1 MSVSDPTTAISLA
14 RGAIGGEARWR
25 SLLRGA
31 KWLSGLVG
39 IVVVLVLWWA
49 VSAIFFSGAN
59 GAVPSPVAVAGSIVS
74 DGWGF
79 YGPNIA
85 VTGMSALEGFVIG
98 NLVAIAIAVLA
109 ALVPRAEGVVTQI
122 GVISYCMP
130 LLALGPLIL
139 VILGGRAPSVFLA
152 AVSVFFTTMVGTL
165 TGLKSA
171 DRASM
176 DLVTAAG
183 GSGWQRVFR
192 VQAIACLPNLVGSLK
207 IAAPAAILG
216 AILGEYLGGVDSG
229 VGVALTA
236 AQANFDVPRT
246 WGLALAAGAMAIL
259 AYGILSLVDY
269 FISRVLFGGAERTNA
284 SVGFG
289 ETSVSSS
296 GGIGAGIVRI
306 VGPIIVAVAVVIALW
321 VAVLALFPQIG
332 PVVGRTPIDV
342 WNYLF
347 TGTAAAA
354 ARAKLWGDL
363 LVTLSDTGIG
373 FVFGMGVA
381 LVGASIMAAS
391 RSIRQ
396 TMMPLATMLR
406 SVPLVAMTPVIVLI
420 FGRGFAT
427 VAVMGCLVVVFP
439 AIVMMM
445 TGLQSAPRQA
455 RDVVSAYGGG
465 VWAELRHV
473 SIPSAIPSI
482 FSAARISVP
491 GALVAA
497 LITEWLGTGQG
508 LGATIILA
516 IPQFD
521 YNLLWASI
529 VVVTGAS
536 IVLYTI
542 VSAIE
547 RMVFVA
553 FGGSAHSA

>member
-1 MSVSDPTTAISLA
+1 M
-14 RGAIGGEARWR
+14 
-25 SLLRGA
+25 RGA

>member
-1 MSVSDPTTAISLA
+1 MTLTDRTTAVSVAHGPVDREPAWRA
-14 RGAIGGEARWR
+14 R
-25 SLLRGA
+25 LRRM
-31 KWLSGLVG
+31 KWLSGVIG
-39 IVVVLVLWWA
+39 ILIVLVLWWL
-49 VSAIFFSGAN
+49 VSVIFFPGAN
-59 GAVPSPVAVAGSIVS
+59 GAVPSPITVFSSIVS

-85 VTGMSALEGFVIG
+85 VTGATALEGFVLG
-98 NLVAIAIAVLA
+98 NLVAVAVAVAA
-109 ALVPRAEGVVTQI
+109 ALIPRAEGVVTQI

-139 VILGGRAPSVFLA
+139 VIFGGRAPSVFLA
-152 AVSVFFTTMVGTL
+152 AISVFFTTMVGTL

-176 DLVTAAG
+176 DVVTAAG
-183 GSGWQRVFR
+183 GSGWQRIRR
-192 VQAIACLPNLVGSLK
+192 VQTIACLPNLIGSLK

-236 AQANFDVPRT
+236 AQANFNVPRT

-259 AYGILSLVDY
+259 GYAVLSV
-269 FISRVLFGGAERTNA
+269 IEAAINRGLFGGAEVA
-284 SVGFG
+284 STGVGFG
-289 ETSVSSS
+289 ETTVSPSS
-296 GGIGAGIVRI
+296 GFFEGIARVI
-306 VGPIIVAVAVVIALW
+306 GPIVVAVAAVILIW

-332 PVVGRTPIDV
+332 PVVGKTPIDV

-347 TGTAAAA
+347 TGSGAAA
-354 ARAKLWGDL
+354 ARSKILGDL
-363 LVTLSDTGIG
+363 LITLRDTAIG
-373 FVFGMGVA
+373 FVFGMLLA
-381 LVGASIMAAS
+381 LIGASLMAAS
-391 RSIRQ
+391 RSVQQ

-406 SVPLVAMTPVIVLI
+406 SVPLVAMTPVIVLV
-420 FGRGFAT
+420 FGRGFAC

-439 AIVMMM
+439 AMVMMV
-445 TGLQSAPRQA
+445 TGLRSAPQRA
-455 RDVVSAYGGG
+455 LDVVSAYGGS
-465 VWAELRHV
+465 VWDELRHV

-491 GALVAA
+491 GALIAA

-508 LGATIILA
+508 IGATIIVA

-521 YNLLWASI
+521 YNLLWSSI

-536 IVLYTI
+536 IILYTI

-553 FGGSAHSA
+553 FGGGTQSV